1 MGPSSLSERLR
12 AWEKGR
18 GLRSLC
24 QWALTRKQTLGGG
37 GALEVD
43 DLRLVED
50 GSKRSSALS
59 SDVVESETASK
70 VMGTVR
76 EKAYQRAL
84 TEKANIRGRFER
96 PT

>member
-1 MGPSSLSERLR
+1 VSV
-12 AWEKGR
+12 
-18 GLRSLC
+18 
-24 QWALTRKQTLGGG
+24 WALTRKQTLGGG
-37 GALEVD
+37 GALEID

-50 GSKRSSALS
+50 GSKRSGALS
-59 SDVVESETASK
+59 SDVVEAETASK